1 MTKFCQEDGCKI
13 SAVFGNKGEKPMYCS
28 EHKYFGMINLKSKRC
43 ESDACDLIAV
53 YGIKGGKIQFCKKHS
68 KEGMIDI
75 KSRICDEETCK
86 MRGIFGIKII
96 GQNTK
101 LTYCGKHKK
110 DGMVNLTRKQ
120 CEHDGCISIASYGQ
134 KRGIEKFCLVH
145 KEKDMVFINLNYCEY
160 SGCESI
166 PSFGEKGGK
175 RRFCVKH
182 KLEGMIDIKN
192 KRCEHE
198 GCNSITPV
206 FGNKGEKPRFCKE
219 HKLKGMIDVKNKR
232 CEYDGCESLSS
243 CFDIKG
249 GSGRFCAKHKTAD
262 MVDVKSISC
271 DNIACRYAASYGKP
285 GIKESKCSKHRLP
298 GMIRRSKS
306 SCKTKGCSEIAVW
319 GSNWIP
325 KHCETHKLNDE
336 QNLIENPCASCGLLY
351 ILDKSNTC
359 ENCNPI
365 SFATARL
372 AKQNALMDFLDA
384 RGLKGDSTDT
394 MIENGLC
401 GKERPDRVY
410 DFGDKII
417 ILECDEHQ
425 HRDRACSCE
434 QSRMVNL
441 GQAYGGTPVYFI
453 RWNPDDYIA
462 ESRKKEPDAIE
473 KRHMAVYTLLRDIKR
488 NKVKLPLALVSVF
501 YMYYDEWSSIADETW
516 KVILPF
522 HGITSAL

>member
-1 MTKFCQEDGCKI
+1 MSRCKEEGCKTI
-13 SAVFGNKGEKPMYCS
+13 SCFGITKGEPLY
-28 EHKYFGMINLKSKRC
+28 
-43 ESDACDLIAV
+43 
-53 YGIKGGKIQFCKKHS
+53 CKKHCIAGMVDVKNRVCNFEGCDTTS
-68 KEGMIDI
+68 PAFGVKGGVGTYCKRHKLDGMIDV
-75 KSRICDEETCK
+75 KTKRCDSAGCESLAPVFNFKDQT
-86 MRGIFGIKII
+86 RGRFCLAH
-96 GQNTK
+96 K
-101 LTYCGKHKK
+101 L
-110 DGMVNLTRKQ
+110 DGMVNVKAKR
-120 CEHDGCISIASYGQ
+120 CEHQ
-134 KRGIEKFCLVH
+134 
-145 KEKDMVFINLNYCEY
+145 
-160 SGCESI
+160 GCESMCPTFDVKGGKGRFCTTHKLDGMVDVVHKYCEQLGCEI
-166 PSFGEKGGK
+166 LGPSFDTKGGKGRFCKIHKLDGMINVIHKRCEYKGCDTQTVFGEKGG
-175 RRFCVKH
+175 
-182 KLEGMIDIKN
+182 
-192 KRCEHE
+192 
-198 GCNSITPV
+198 
-206 FGNKGEKPRFCKE
+206 KPRFCKE
-219 HKLKGMIDVKNKR
+219 HKLDGMVNVKGKR
-232 CEYDGCESLSS
+232 CEHEGCDTLSPS
-243 CFDIKG
+243 FNIKG
-249 GSGRFCAKHKTAD
+249 ETGKYCIKHKTD
-262 MVDVKSISC
+262 EMVNVRNTMC
-271 DNIACRYAASYGKP
+271 DEDECLRGATYGKP
-285 GIKESKCSKHRLP
+285 GIKESKCTKHRLP
-298 GMIRRSKS
+298 GTIRRSKS
-306 SCKTKGCSEIAVW
+306 FCKRKGCGQIAVW

-473 KRHMAVYTLLRDIKR
+473 KRHMAVYT
-488 NKVKLPLALVSVF
+488 A
-501 YMYYDEWSSIADETW
+501 
-516 KVILPF
+516 
-522 HGITSAL
+522 